1 MQQQKLNLQKA
12 EKLKHKSFF
21 LKNTQKHPVNQG
33 AFFIFT
39 KQETYGTDQL
49 LKSSKTKYLLI
60 IRNLKKMFSILK
72 QIFKSKSKQ
81 KLSEENPM
89 KKFLIVGLGNIGPK
103 YENTRHNIGF
113 KILDAYAEKNNLTW
127 ETARLGDITTHK
139 LKGRSLVFL
148 KPNTFMNL
156 SGKAVRY
163 WLEQEKI
170 PLENLLIITDDL
182 NLEFGT
188 IRVKT
193 KGSDGG
199 HNGLKDIQNVLQT
212 TKYNRFRF
220 GISATFGKG
229 RQVDYVLGE
238 WDEDEEKQL
247 PERIEKSCQVIES
260 FVLAGITNT
269 MNSYNGK

>member
-1 MQQQKLNLQKA
+1 
-12 EKLKHKSFF
+12 
-21 LKNTQKHPVNQG
+21 
-33 AFFIFT
+33 
-39 KQETYGTDQL
+39 
-49 LKSSKTKYLLI
+49 
-60 IRNLKKMFSILK
+60 
-72 QIFKSKSKQ
+72 
-81 KLSEENPM
+81 
-89 KKFLIVGLGNIGPK
+89 
-103 YENTRHNIGF
+103 
-113 KILDAYAEKNNLTW
+113 W

-139 LKGRSLVFL
+139 IKGRTLLLL

-163 WLEQEKI
+163 WMEQEKI
-170 PLENLLIITDDL
+170 PLQNILIITDDL

-199 HNGLKDIQNVLQT
+199 HNGLKDIQAILQT
-212 TKYNRFRF
+212 TQYNRFRF
-220 GISATFGKG
+220 GISASFGRG

-238 WDEDEEKQL
+238 WDPEEEDLL
-247 PERIEKSCQVIES
+247 PERISKSCEVIDS